1 MILPTDLEN
10 IILDYAFGYEHQQ
23 KYTKVLHELVRRRQM
38 AFFSQVRL
46 EFLGTFY
53 PDFYTD
59 LLINGNL
66 LEQQTASFSDV

>member
-23 KYTKVLHELVRRRQM
+23 KYTKVLHELVRRHQLS
-38 AFFSQVRL
+38 FFSRVRL
-46 EFLGTFY
+46 DFLGTFY

-59 LLINGNL
+59 LHINGNL
-66 LEQQTASFSDV
+66 LEQASFSDV